1 MDSSVVVVDGTATRL
16 DFFSLAGTYQRR
28 VRIGTPGCGS
38 APARDLDSGNGHVFL
53 LRVCT
58 RTDGRTSAL
67 LERVG
72 PTGERDVLL
81 DSIYGDL
88 SSGAFDPTR
97 APMLAAVQGEVYF
110 SITPDRCTQE
120 VGSARVSL
128 TLCHP
133 DDRPVLL
140 ADSARARLGAL
151 APGFESLGAALLVPE
166 RYPPFED
173 IVEVGGR
180 LAFHT
185 IVDDQARVLDVAAG
199 DELERFTLPTGA
211 RVFTGTRALLFARE
225 DREGTSFAVV
235 PLP

>member
-1 MDSSVVVVDGTATRL
+1 
-16 DFFSLAGTYQRR
+16 
-28 VRIGTPGCGS
+28 
-38 APARDLDSGNGHVFL
+38 
-53 LRVCT
+53 
-58 RTDGRTSAL
+58 
-67 LERVG
+67 
-72 PTGERDVLL
+72 
-81 DSIYGDL
+81 
-88 SSGAFDPTR
+88 
-97 APMLAAVQGEVYF
+97 
-110 SITPDRCTQE
+110 
-120 VGSARVSL
+120 
-128 TLCHP
+128 
-133 DDRPVLL
+133 VLL
-140 ADSARARLGAL
+140 ADSTRARLGAL
-151 APGFESLGAALLVPE
+151 APRFESLGAALLVPE